1 MAKVK
6 ILYASVGGNTEVV
19 CQKVADTLKA
29 NGHQVDLQVVKLAT
43 PEDAKTHDALILACP
58 TYGHGEL
65 ENFFQRWVN
74 ASKDLD
80 LSDFPCAVIGL
91 GEAKYDPDYVM
102 ESAKILTKFI
112 KTRGAKILNIPL
124 MITGAPFPFLETRV
138 PQWAEKVSNK
148 LNG

>member
-19 CQKVADTLKA
+19 CQKVSDTLETA
-29 NGHQVDLQVVKLAT
+29 GHTVTMQPVKLAT
-43 PEDAKTHDALILACP
+43 PEDAKTDDALILACP

-65 ENFFQRWVN
+65 ENFYEKWVR
-74 ASKDLD
+74 AAKDLD
-80 LSDFPCAVIGL
+80 LTDFPCAVIGL

-112 KTRGAKILNIPL
+112 KTRGAKILSIPL
-124 MITGAPFPFLETRV
+124 MITGAPFPFLDTRV
-138 PQWAEKVSNK
+138 QQWAEKLSEK